1 MKIKQI
7 IIAFAIA
14 IPILA
19 MTNTASN
26 AAKVCPA
33 AACGY
38 DDTSDPINDVRC
50 ATYSDSCYNGYRV
63 RTCKTCLTGMSLSS
77 TTTSVVGCINTVN
90 YNDCVFDPVGPV
102 EPDDCTGLC
111 SIGTTYT
118 TIGGTN
124 CKTSE
129 TAACYGTQKLLSC
142 KTCPTNYTL
151 TTKRVLTDSCGTKTY
166 NTCVQDSSPC
176 DGTCTDC
183 ISSIKWIQLG
193 DGRETRTTKTCN
205 TSTCECLSNTEFR
218 CIKGYYGTAMA
229 AQLNNCIKCPGS
241 GTSIAGSNDSI
252 TNCYATSGEDAT
264 GKYDY
269 EQFCYYSE

>member
-26 AAKVCPA
+26 GANKVCRA

-38 DDTSDPINDVRC
+38 DNTSDPINDIRC

-63 RTCKTCLTGMSLSS
+63 RTCKTCQTGMSLSS

-90 YNDCVFDPVGPV
+90 YNDCVFDPV

-151 TTKRVLTDSCGTKTY
+151 TTKRVITDSCGTKTY
-166 NTCVQDSSPC
+166 NTCVQDSSTC
-176 DGTCTDC
+176 DGTCTNC
-183 ISSIKWIQLG
+183 ISSKKWIQLG
-193 DGRETRTTKTCN
+193 DGVESRTTATCN
-205 TSTCECLSNTEFR
+205 TATCVCLRNTEFR
-218 CIKGYYGTAMA
+218 CIKGYYGTATGE
-229 AQLNNCIKCPGS
+229 LNNCIKCPGS

-252 TNCYATSGEDAT
+252 TNCFATSGEDAT

>member
-19 MTNTASN
+19 MTNTASS
-26 AAKVCPA
+26 AKKVCPA

-38 DDTSDPINDVRC
+38 ESTSDPINDVRC

-63 RTCKTCLTGMSLSS
+63 RTCKTCQTGMSLSS
-77 TTTSVVGCINTVN
+77 ATTSVVGCINTVD
-90 YNDCVFDPVGPV
+90 YNDCVFSPV

-129 TAACYGTQKLLSC
+129 SAACYGTQKLLSC

-151 TTKRVLTDSCGTKTY
+151 TTKRVITDSCGTKTF

-176 DGTCTDC
+176 DGTCTNCTSDTRWS
-183 ISSIKWIQLG
+183 ISRFDTGVES
-193 DGRETRTTKTCN
+193 RTTKTCN
-205 TSTCECLSNTEFR
+205 TSTCKCLSSTEYR
-218 CIKGYYGTAMA
+218 CTNGYYGTATA
-229 AQLNNCIKCPGS
+229 ASNNCVECPGS
-241 GTSIAGSNDSI
+241 GSSLAGSNDSI
-252 TNCYATSGEDAT
+252 TNCFVTSGKDGT
-264 GKYDY
+264 GAYDY
-269 EQFCYYSE
+269 EPFCYYGD

>member
-26 AAKVCPA
+26 AAKFCLIEVCGPDA
-33 AACGY
+33 PPEPYNNELIEGCL
-38 DDTSDPINDVRC
+38 S
-50 ATYSDSCYNGYRV
+50 YSDECMNGKRIRSCNRCNGNLV
-63 RTCKTCLTGMSLSS
+63 LTSTPIGIPGCTNTTDFNTCLPPSQ
-77 TTTSVVGCINTVN
+77 
-90 YNDCVFDPVGPV
+90 
-102 EPDDCTGLC
+102 PDDCTGVC
-111 SIGTTYT
+111 STGTTYT

-151 TTKRVLTDSCGTKTY
+151 TTKSVITDSCGTKTY

-183 ISSIKWIQLG
+183 ISKLKWIQLG
-193 DGRETRTTKTCN
+193 DGVESRTTKTCN